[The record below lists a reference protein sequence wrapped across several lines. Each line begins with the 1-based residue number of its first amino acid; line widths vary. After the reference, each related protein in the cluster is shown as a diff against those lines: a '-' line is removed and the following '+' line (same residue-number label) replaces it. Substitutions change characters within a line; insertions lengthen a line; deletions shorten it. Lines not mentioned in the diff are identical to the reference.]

1 MFSTSRKRFIIIAL
15 SIAGLFIT
23 GWLEFFLFKRQY
35 LSTTDTNRIALFL
48 LINLHIVTILILLYL
63 IIRQSIKLFV
73 ESHRKTPGSNF
84 KRSLFFAF
92 SIFSVIPS
100 VLVFFVAGKLITASI
115 NENYLS
121 IQRENFQD
129 IDYRK
134 FKSTRNPV
142 YWSYLFIFILV
153 TLLILFL
160 SLWCA
165 FYLAKGISKPIQEL
179 LKATERIRKGER
191 NVLISSDSTSDLQ
204 GLVIGFNQ
212 MTQSLQL
219 AQVLLEQKNKE
230 MLMIIEN
237 IKEAV
242 FFINKYGRILTY
254 NTASKTLVRKYLNL
268 SRFKNKKINFF
279 GSIVHSNFTK
289 LVREFAE
296 SEKTQLTKEINFSFK
311 SEQKNLLVHLTYI
324 KNSLTFNVSSDL
336 KPNVDFI
343 EDGLL
348 VIIEDLT
355 DIVKMNKIKTWQEA
369 AKQMAHE
376 IKNPL
381 TPIMLTTQ
389 RLQRKYKHKLEK
401 EKVFFDCTNTILNH
415 VKIIKD
421 LASHFAE
428 FGQLPAGNIESL
440 DLNKIVNEVV
450 CLYKISYPEID
461 FIFDLQNFMPF
472 IKIDKKKIKRV
483 IINLM
488 DNSVRV
494 LKQSNNDKITP
505 AYLPLKRD
513 EELKVIRIKTSF
525 KTGLNQ
531 IELMISDN
539 GPGIPR
545 SVRKKLFLPYVS
557 GEKKNMG
564 LGLAIVHEIVTQTGG
579 NIKLL
584 ESQQGAAF
592 QILLPV

>member
-1 MFSTSRKRFIIIAL
+1 MFSTSRKRFIIITL

-35 LSTTDTNRIALFL
+35 LTTNDTNRIALFL

-84 KRSLFFAF
+84 KRNLFFAF

-100 VLVFFVAGKLITASI
+100 VLVLFVAGKLITASI

-121 IQRENFQD
+121 IQRENFQG

-204 GLVIGFNQ
+204 GLAIGFNQ

-219 AQVLLEQKNKE
+219 TQVLLEQKNKE
-230 MLMIIEN
+230 MFMIIEN

-242 FFINKYGRILTY
+242 FFINKFGRILTY
-254 NTASKTLVRKYLNL
+254 NTASKTLVKKYLNL
-268 SRFKNKKINFF
+268 SRFKNKKIIFF
-279 GSIVHSNFTK
+279 GNQVRLNFTK
-289 LVREFAE
+289 LVRELVE

-324 KNSLTFNVSSDL
+324 KNSFLKSDINA
-336 KPNVDFI
+336 PA
-343 EDGLL
+343 DGLL

-381 TPIMLTTQ
+381 TPILLTTQ
-389 RLQRKYKHKLEK
+389 RLQRKYKKQLEN
-401 EKVFFDCTNTILNH
+401 EKIFVEGTNTILNH

-421 LASHFAE
+421 LATQFSEFA
-428 FGQLPAGNIESL
+428 QLPAGKVESL
-440 DLNKIVNEVV
+440 DLNKIINEVV
-450 CLYKISYPEID
+450 CLYKVSYPEIG
-461 FIFDLQNFMPF
+461 FIYDLQNFLPF

-483 IINLM
+483 IVNLM

-494 LKQSNNDKITP
+494 LKQPNNDKIIP
-505 AYLPLKRD
+505 AYLPLKRT
-513 EELKVIRIKTSF
+513 EEEKIIRIKTSF

-545 SVRKKLFLPYVS
+545 SVRKKLFMPYVS

-584 ESQQGAAF
+584 DSQQGAAF